1 MVINAQDVGKHL
13 KINLKINYVGDVKK
27 LLMKIFK
34 IINKERLS
42 YLIVSF
48 SVLSDQITK
57 YFADLHKGLLYRP
70 LEIFSWFNIVYV
82 ENKGISFGILSTF
95 NISFYLGVVSFLI
108 SFYIIYLLKKSKKII
123 EKISLSLILGG
134 ALGNGIDRVSREYV
148 IDFIDISF
156 NYFHWPAFNIADS
169 SITVGGILYFWLIIF
184 KKNQ

>member
-1 MVINAQDVGKHL
+1 MS
-13 KINLKINYVGDVKK
+13 YVGDVKK

-57 YFADLHKGLLYRP
+57 YFADLYKGLLYPP

-95 NISFYLGVVSFLI
+95 NISFYLGLISFLI

-134 ALGNGIDRVSREYV
+134 AIGNGIDRVFREYV
-148 IDFIDISF
+148 IDFIDISL
-156 NYFHWPAFNIADS
+156 NDLHWPAFNIADS
-169 SITVGGILYFWLIIF
+169 SITLGGILYFWLMIF